1 MSCGG
6 RGRGRGH
13 HEPHGHHEHH
23 EHHGHHGHHGHHEH
37 RGHHGHHGHHEH
49 RGHHGHH
56 GHRDHSPEGKPS
68 DWCQTTTTTFTIPSE
83 VSNPVIQPTIPYVG
97 PIAGGIRPGTRLHV
111 QGTVHPNAKEFQ
123 INFKTGINN
132 ADDVVFH
139 FNPRIGQYVY
149 MNIFKSGKWQKEE
162 LGPEKPFVR
171 GASFKLLFLVNK
183 DCYEVHV
190 NGQHLYSFKHRLPLE
205 SVTTLGIVGDVV
217 IHWLGFE
224 DWKQT
229 TTTTFT
235 IPSEVSNPVIQP
247 TIPYVGPI
255 AGGIRPGTR
264 LHVQGTVHPN
274 AKEFQINFKTGINN
288 ADDVV
293 FHFNPRIGQY
303 VYMNI
308 FKSGKWQKEEL
319 GPEKPFVRGAS
330 FKLLF
335 LVNKDCYE
343 VHVNGQHLYSFKHR
357 LPLESVTTLGI
368 VGDVVIHWLG
378 FEDWKQTTT
387 TTFTIPSEVSNPVIQ
402 PTIPY
407 VGPIAGGIR
416 PGTRLHVQ
424 GTVHPNAKEFQIN
437 FKTGINNADDVVFH
451 FNPRIGQYVYMNIF
465 KSGKWQKEELGPEKP
480 FVRGAS
486 FKLLFLVNKDCYE
499 VHVNGQH
506 LYSFKHRL
514 PLESVTTLG
523 IVGDVV
529 IHWLGFEDWKQT
541 TTTTFTIPSEVSNP
555 VIQPTIPYVGPI
567 AGGIRPGT
575 RLHVQGT
582 VHPNAKEFQIN
593 FKTGINNADD
603 VVFHFNPRIGQY
615 VYMNIFKSGKWQKE
629 ELGPEKPF
637 VRGASFKLLFLVNKD
652 CYEVHVNGQHLYS
665 FKHRLPLESVTTLGI
680 VGDVVIHWLG
690 FEDWKQT
697 TTTTFTIPSEVSDP
711 VIQPTIPYVG
721 PIAGGI
727 RPGTRLHVQGTVHP
741 NAKEFQI
748 NFKTG
753 INNAD
758 DVVFHFNPRIG
769 QYVYM
774 NIFKSGKWQKEELGP
789 EKPFVRGAS
798 FKLLFLVNKDCYEV
812 HVNGQHLY
820 SFKHRL
826 PLESVTTLGIV
837 GDVVIHWLGF
847 EKWTVFKEK
856 KTLLMGTG
864 SWTFVPLE
872 ICDAVC
878 SPALPYVGG
887 IPGGLKRDKAIVFQG
902 TVPAHANCFA
912 INFKTGPS
920 DGDDIAFHYNPRFG
934 DITALNSFRKG
945 TWETQENAPDKPF
958 TKGGAFIILVVIN
971 SEAYEVFVNGF
982 KHCTFKHRI
991 ALEKVSTVNVCGDV
1005 SLLVWGFIDS
1015 WSTTSSFKELKTI
1028 TSTPSSVSS
1037 LKFSPSEISHP
1048 VINTTLPYVG
1058 KVPGGLHQDRALFL
1072 QGMVPANANGFAV
1085 NFKTGPSDGDDIA
1098 FHYNPRIGDIT
1109 ALNSFRNGTWETQ
1122 ENAPDKPFTKGEAFQ
1137 MIVPINSEGYEVYVN
1152 GLRQCGFKH
1161 RIPFEKVS
1169 ALEIHGDLS
1178 QLIYGF
1184 IHGWSTSSVF
1194 TELQKF
1200 PVTETLSTIWG
1211 STPFQISYPIRS
1223 STLPHVGK
1231 IPGGIK
1237 QDMAVFVQ
1245 GTLPSD
1251 AKSFAVNFKTGP
1263 SDGDDIAFHYNPRI
1277 GDITALNSFRNG
1289 TWETQENAPDK
1300 PFTKG
1305 EAFQM
1310 IVPINSE
1317 GYEVY
1322 VNGLRQC
1329 GFKHRI
1335 PLENVSALEIH
1346 GDLSQLIYGFIHGW
1360 STSSVFKE
1368 LQKFPVTE
1376 TLSTIWGSTP
1386 FQISYPIRS
1395 SALPHVG
1402 KIPGGI
1408 KQDMAVFIQGTLPS
1422 DAKSFAVNFKTG
1434 PSDGDDIAFHYN
1446 PRIGDITALNSFR
1459 NGTWETQE
1467 NAPDKPFT
1475 KGEAF
1480 QMIVPINSEGY
1491 EVYVNGLRQCGFK
1504 HRIPFEKV
1512 SALEIHG
1519 DLSQLIYGF
1528 IHGWSTSSVF
1538 TELQKFPVTETL
1550 STIWGSTPFQISYP
1564 IRSSTLPH
1572 VGKIPGGIKQDMAVF
1587 VQGTLP
1593 SDAKSFAINFKTGPS
1608 DGDDIA
1614 FHYNPRIG
1622 DITALNSFR
1631 NGTWETQENAPDKP
1645 FTKGEAFQMI
1655 VPINSEGYEV
1665 YVNGLRQCGFKHRI
1679 PLENV
1684 SALEIHGDLSQ
1695 LIYGFIH
1702 GWSTSSVFT
1711 ELQKFPVTETLS
1723 TIWGSTPFQIS
1734 YPVRSPALPHVGKI
1748 PGGIKQDMAV
1758 FVQGTLPSD
1767 TKSFAVNFKTGP
1779 SDGDDIAFHYNPRI
1793 GDITALNSFRNG
1805 TWETQENAPDKPFT
1819 KGEAFQMIVPINSE
1833 GYEVYVNGLRQC
1845 GFKHRIPFE
1854 NVSALEIHGDLS
1866 QLIYG
1871 FIHTWST
1878 SSVFKE
1884 LQKIPVTETL
1894 STIWGST
1901 PFQISYPIR
1910 SSTLPH
1916 VGKIPGGIKQDMAVF
1931 VQGTLPSD
1939 AKSFAVNFKT
1949 GPSDGDDIAFH
1960 YNPRIGDITALNSFR
1975 NGTWETQENAPDK
1988 PFTKGEA
1995 FQMIVPINSEG
2006 YEVYVNG
2013 LRQCGFKHRIPFENV
2028 SALEIHGD
2036 LSQLIY
2042 GFIHGWSTS
2051 SVFTE
2056 LQKFPVTETLS
2067 TIWGSTP
2074 FQISYPIRSS
2084 TLPHVGKIPGGI
2096 KQDMAVFVQGTLPSD
2111 AKSFAV
2117 NFKTG
2122 PSDGDDIAFHYNPRI
2137 GDITALNS
2145 FRNGTWETQENAPDK
2160 PFTKGEAFQ
2169 MIVPINSEGYEVY
2182 VNGLR
2187 QCGFKH
2193 RIPFEKVSALEI
2205 HGDLSQLIYGF
2216 IHGWST
2222 SSVFTELQKFPVTET
2237 LSTIWGSTPF
2247 QISYPIRSSTLPH
2260 VGKIPGGIKQDMAVF
2275 VQGTLPS
2282 DAKSFAVNF
2291 KTGPSDGD
2299 DIAFHYN
2306 PRIGDITALNSFRN
2320 GTWETQENAPDK
2332 PFTKGEAFQM
2342 IVPINSEGYE
2352 VYVNGLRQ
2360 CGFKHRIPF
2369 EKVSALEIHGDLSQ
2383 LIYGFIHGWSTSSV
2397 FTELQKFPVTETL
2410 STIWG
2415 STPFQ
2420 ISYPV
2425 RSPALPHVGK
2435 IPGGIKQDMA
2445 VFVQGTLPSDAK
2457 SFAINFKTGPSDG
2470 DDIAFHYNP
2479 RIGDITALN
2488 SFRNGTWE
2496 TQENAPDKPFTKGEA
2511 FQMIV
2516 PINSEG
2522 YEVYVNGL
2530 RQCGFK
2536 HRIPFENVSALEI
2549 HGDLSQLIYGFIHS
2563 WSTSS
2568 FFKELQKFP
2577 VTESLSTPF
2586 QISHPISNPTL
2597 PYVGKIPGGIKQDMA
2612 VFFQGTLPSDAKSF
2626 AVNFKTGPS
2635 DGDDIAFHYNPR
2647 IGDITALNSFR
2658 NGTWET
2664 QENAPDKPFTK
2675 GEAFQMIVPIN
2686 SEGYE
2691 VYVNGLRQCG
2701 FKHRIPFENVSALEI
2716 HGDLSLLICGFIHGW
2731 STSSFFTELQK
2742 ISVTESLS
2750 TVSGSTPF
2758 QISHPIS
2765 NPTLPHVG
2773 KIPGGIKQD
2782 MAVFFQGTLPSD
2794 AKRFAINF
2802 KTGPSDGDDIAFH
2815 YNPRIGDIT
2824 ALNSFRNGTWETQEN
2839 APDKPFTKGEAF
2851 QIIIPINSE
2860 GYEVYVNGLR
2870 QCGFKHR
2877 IPFENVSALE
2887 IHGDL
2892 SLLIYGFIH
2901 SWSTSSFF
2909 TELQKISVTEISSTT
2924 SESATFQISH
2934 PIINPELPYGCKIPV
2949 GIKQNMAVIFQGTF
2963 NPDGK
2968 RFAIDFTDGKDVA
2981 FHYNPRLGQYTAL
2994 NSFRNGNWDPEEN
3007 APDKP
3012 FTAGEA
3018 FQIIVAMKSEGYQ
3031 VYVNTVNHC
3040 TFKHRM
3046 PLEKVSAINIHGDI
3060 TIQLIGFIENW
3071 TIG

>member
-1 MSCGG
+1 MATMAIVITALKGSLVTGAKQ
-6 RGRGRGH
+6 
-13 HEPHGHHEHH
+13 PQPP
-23 EHHGHHGHHGHHEH
+23 
-37 RGHHGHHGHHEH
+37 
-49 RGHHGHH
+49 
-56 GHRDHSPEGKPS
+56 SPS
-68 DWCQTTTTTFTIPSE
+68 HL
-83 VSNPVIQPTIPYVG
+83 
-97 PIAGGIRPGTRLHV
+97 R
-111 QGTVHPNAKEFQ
+111 FQ
-123 INFKTGINN
+123 IQSSN
-132 ADDVVFH
+132 
-139 FNPRIGQYVY
+139 
-149 MNIFKSGKWQKEE
+149 
-162 LGPEKPFVR
+162 LPF
-171 GASFKLLFLVNK
+171 
-183 DCYEVHV
+183 
-190 NGQHLYSFKHRLPLE
+190 P
-205 SVTTLGIVGDVV
+205 
-217 IHWLGFE
+217 
-224 DWKQT
+224 
-229 TTTTFT
+229 
-235 IPSEVSNPVIQP
+235 
-247 TIPYVGPI
+247 
-255 AGGIRPGTR
+255 
-264 LHVQGTVHPN
+264 
-274 AKEFQINFKTGINN
+274 
-288 ADDVV
+288 
-293 FHFNPRIGQY
+293 
-303 VYMNI
+303 M
-308 FKSGKWQKEEL
+308 
-319 GPEKPFVRGAS
+319 
-330 FKLLF
+330 
-335 LVNKDCYE
+335 
-343 VHVNGQHLYSFKHR
+343 
-357 LPLESVTTLGI
+357 
-368 VGDVVIHWLG
+368 
-378 FEDWKQTTT
+378 
-387 TTFTIPSEVSNPVIQ
+387 
-402 PTIPY
+402 
-407 VGPIAGGIR
+407 
-416 PGTRLHVQ
+416 
-424 GTVHPNAKEFQIN
+424 
-437 FKTGINNADDVVFH
+437 
-451 FNPRIGQYVYMNIF
+451 
-465 KSGKWQKEELGPEKP
+465 
-480 FVRGAS
+480 
-486 FKLLFLVNKDCYE
+486 
-499 VHVNGQH
+499 
-506 LYSFKHRL
+506 
-514 PLESVTTLG
+514 
-523 IVGDVV
+523 
-529 IHWLGFEDWKQT
+529 
-541 TTTTFTIPSEVSNP
+541 
-555 VIQPTIPYVGPI
+555 
-567 AGGIRPGT
+567 
-575 RLHVQGT
+575 
-582 VHPNAKEFQIN
+582 FQIN

-1048 VINTTLPYVG
+1048 VINTTLP
-1058 KVPGGLHQDRALFL
+1058 
-1072 QGMVPANANGFAV
+1072 
-1085 NFKTGPSDGDDIA
+1085 
-1098 FHYNPRIGDIT
+1098 
-1109 ALNSFRNGTWETQ
+1109 
-1122 ENAPDKPFTKGEAFQ
+1122 
-1137 MIVPINSEGYEVYVN
+1137 
-1152 GLRQCGFKH
+1152 
-1161 RIPFEKVS
+1161 
-1169 ALEIHGDLS
+1169 
-1178 QLIYGF
+1178 
-1184 IHGWSTSSVF
+1184 
-1194 TELQKF
+1194 
-1200 PVTETLSTIWG
+1200 
-1211 STPFQISYPIRS
+1211 
-1223 STLPHVGK
+1223 HVGK

-1335 PLENVSALEIH
+1335 PFEKVSALEIH
-1346 GDLSQLIYGFIHGW
+1346 GDLSQLIYGFIH
-1360 STSSVFKE
+1360 
-1368 LQKFPVTE
+1368 
-1376 TLSTIWGSTP
+1376 
-1386 FQISYPIRS
+1386 
-1395 SALPHVG
+1395 ALPHVG

-1528 IHGWSTSSVF
+1528 IH
-1538 TELQKFPVTETL
+1538 
-1550 STIWGSTPFQISYP
+1550 
-1564 IRSSTLPH
+1564 TLPH

-1702 GWSTSSVFT
+1702 
-1711 ELQKFPVTETLS
+1711 
-1723 TIWGSTPFQIS
+1723 
-1734 YPVRSPALPHVGKI
+1734 ALPHVGKI

-1871 FIHTWST
+1871 FIH
-1878 SSVFKE
+1878 
-1884 LQKIPVTETL
+1884 
-1894 STIWGST
+1894 
-1901 PFQISYPIR
+1901 
-1910 SSTLPH
+1910 TLPH

-2216 IHGWST
+2216 IH
-2222 SSVFTELQKFPVTET
+2222 
-2237 LSTIWGSTPF
+2237 
-2247 QISYPIRSSTLPH
+2247 TLPH

-2369 EKVSALEIHGDLSQ
+2369 EK
-2383 LIYGFIHGWSTSSV
+2383 
-2397 FTELQKFPVTETL
+2397 
-2410 STIWG
+2410 
-2415 STPFQ
+2415 
-2420 ISYPV
+2420 
-2425 RSPALPHVGK
+2425 
-2435 IPGGIKQDMA
+2435 
-2445 VFVQGTLPSDAK
+2445 
-2457 SFAINFKTGPSDG
+2457 
-2470 DDIAFHYNP
+2470 
-2479 RIGDITALN
+2479 
-2488 SFRNGTWE
+2488 
-2496 TQENAPDKPFTKGEA
+2496 
-2511 FQMIV
+2511 
-2516 PINSEG
+2516 
-2522 YEVYVNGL
+2522 
-2530 RQCGFK
+2530 
-2536 HRIPFENVSALEI
+2536 VSALEI